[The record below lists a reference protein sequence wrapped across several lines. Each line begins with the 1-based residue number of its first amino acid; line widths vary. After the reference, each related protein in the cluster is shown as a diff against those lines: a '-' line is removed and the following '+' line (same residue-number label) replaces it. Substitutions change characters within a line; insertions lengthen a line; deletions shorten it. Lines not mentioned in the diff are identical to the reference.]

1 MKEKLQ
7 FKVSAALKN
16 IIGKELITDKYIAI
30 FELVKNSFDA
40 YAERV
45 DVDFLKDKIVIKD
58 DGKGMN
64 IDDIKNK
71 WLFVGYSAKADNTE
85 NRGYKDFRNKI
96 KTRHAFAGA
105 KGVGR
110 FACDRLGKKLKLIS
124 IKEEKNP
131 KIEQIIVEWEL
142 FEKDSKKDFIN
153 INVTHE
159 TLDKNPYPKIKHG
172 TILEVSELREKW
184 VDAEKNKKGEK
195 EKLEI
200 HLSKLINPINKNTK
214 DKFDIFLDNKKVE
227 NALFEKLSLKT
238 TQIIVDISKDGKFVT
253 TELIDRGEK
262 IYKIK
267 EKNKWKD
274 YLFDIQFQ
282 LFYLSTP
289 TKISFYHHMGMRVN
303 DFGSIFLYRNGFRVF
318 PYGEAG
324 NDSLGI
330 DRRKQ
335 QGYARYIGT
344 REVVGFIDINNE
356 SDEFKE
362 TSSRNGGLIAT
373 RSVESLKKCFLEKV
387 LRRLEAYT
395 IHALDW
401 TYKREDQREIFPE
414 ERKDNI
420 KKLVERLIKTKEL
433 IKLEYDYSVVDKKIG
448 EKINKGFQGAT
459 GVLKKEA
466 QKTGDEKLLKAV
478 KEIEKK
484 QEQQTSIIQK
494 QESKIED
501 SEEEKSALRNLLE
514 NPLFKNVE
522 DFHHDIS
529 MASDNINDN
538 LDNALVKLENKDYK
552 NLGNILEII
561 KFENS
566 KILSISKIATRSG
579 MKDGVHKKKMALNKK
594 IASYLEEYNKLYFKD
609 SNKLS
614 IKINNNTKKDFII
627 PFRYYD
633 IVTVLDN
640 LLDNS
645 RKHKAKN
652 IEVIITDERKWLEM
666 FFLDDGKG
674 LDKKFANNPDDI
686 FKSRTSTTNGAGW
699 GLYQVKEILKEM
711 NGNISVSPQK
721 KGLLFN
727 LYFKK

>member
-7 FKVSAALKN
+7 FKISAALKN
-16 IIGKELITDKYIAI
+16 IIGKELITNKYIAI

-45 DVDFLKDKIVIKD
+45 DVDFLEDKIVIKD

-85 NRGYKDFRNKI
+85 DRGYKDYRNKI
-96 KTRHAFAGA
+96 KTRRAFAGA

-110 FACDRLGKKLKLIS
+110 FACDRLGEKLKLIS

-142 FEKDSKKDFIN
+142 FEKDSKEDFID
-153 INVTHE
+153 ISVTHE
-159 TLDKNPYPKIKHG
+159 TLDKNPYPEIKHG
-172 TILEVSELREKW
+172 TILEIFKLREKW
-184 VDAEKNKKGEK
+184 ADVEKNEKSEK
-195 EKLEI
+195 EKLGI

-214 DKFDIFLDNKKVE
+214 DKFDIFLDNKKIE
-227 NALFEKLSLKT
+227 NAVFEKLSLKT
-238 TQIIVDISKDGKFVT
+238 TQIVVDVSKDGKFIT

-267 EKNKWKD
+267 EKNKWKN

-282 LFYLSTP
+282 LFYLSFP
-289 TKISFYHHMGMRVN
+289 TKLSFHRQMKMRVN

-324 NDSLGI
+324 DDSLGI

-362 TSSRNGGLIAT
+362 TTSRANGLIET
-373 RSVESLKKCFLEKV
+373 KGYKNLKECFFEKI
-387 LRRLEAYT
+387 LKRLEIYT
-395 IHALDW
+395 VDTLDW
-401 TYKREDQREIFPE
+401 TYKRQDQKEVFPE
-414 ERKDNI
+414 EKKDDI
-420 KKLVERLIKTKEL
+420 KKLIERLTKTKEF
-433 IKLEYDYSVVDKKIG
+433 IKLEYDYSIVEKKIE
-448 EKINKGFQGAT
+448 EKTNEGFQGAT

-466 QKTGDEKLLKAV
+466 KKTGDEKLLKAV
-478 KEIEKK
+478 KEIEEK
-484 QEQQTSIIQK
+484 QEQQTSMIQK
-494 QESKIED
+494 QESKIEE

-514 NPLFKNVE
+514 NPFFENIV

-529 MASDNINDN
+529 IASENINDS
-538 LDNALVKLENKDYK
+538 LDDALIKLAKKEYE

-566 KILSISKIATRSG
+566 KIFSISKIATRSG
-579 MKDGVHKKKMALNKK
+579 MRDGVHKKKMILNNK
-594 IASYLEEYNKLYFKD
+594 IVSYLEEYNKLY
-609 SNKLS
+609 SSLS
-614 IKINNNTKKDFII
+614 IKIKDSTKKDFII

-633 IVTVLDN
+633 LVTVLDN

-645 RKHKAKN
+645 KKHKAKN
-652 IEVIITDERKWLEM
+652 IEVIITDGGKWLEM
-666 FFLDDGKG
+666 SFFDDGKG
-674 LDKKFANNPDDI
+674 LDEKFANSPDDI

-699 GLYQVKEILKEM
+699 GLYQTKEILKEM
-711 NGNISVSPQK
+711 NGDISVSPQE